1 MLQQLLLHFGEKKNE
16 ELGDGNCSS
25 CICHDHHRS
34 FLFIT
39 IASRTVLFPHG
50 LWVGLETG
58 CLYGKLVSFICGSKL
73 PVSRSNIV
81 GDNSLTIAGGDT
93 ERQCLW
99 VQVIATVLPVLSP
112 VPAHCVPPRVGSL
125 HGDLLHVAS
134 TCYIGDE
141 HQHEVGIPVDAEANA
156 PSFHTRYSAAAAES
170 KGKLKYKKNKQ
181 SDLIRIR
188 SWETICWLFM
198 NNNISIGKHLDCNLR
213 YKSSCSNSYKC
224 D

>member
-1 MLQQLLLHFGEKKNE
+1 MLQQLLLHFGEKKNG

-39 IASRTVLFPHG
+39 IASRTVLLPHG

-58 CLYGKLVSFICGSKL
+58 CLYGELVSFICGSKL

-99 VQVIATVLPVLSP
+99 VQVIAAVLPVLSP
-112 VPAHCVPPRVGSL
+112 VPVHCVPPCVGSL
-125 HGDLLHVAS
+125 HWDLLHVAS

-170 KGKLKYKKNKQ
+170 KGKLKYKKNKNQ
-181 SDLIRIR
+181 IWSQIDLICAESDHEKPFFGC
-188 SWETICWLFM
+188 SWTTYIHRQASWLQAQVQ
-198 NNNISIGKHLDCNLR
+198 KLV
-213 YKSSCSNSYKC
+213 
-224 D
+224 

>member
-1 MLQQLLLHFGEKKNE
+1 METVAAAF
-16 ELGDGNCSS
+16 
-25 CICHDHHRS
+25 CHDHHRS

-39 IASRTVLFPHG
+39 IASRTVLLPHG

-58 CLYGKLVSFICGSKL
+58 CLYGELVSFICGSKL

-99 VQVIATVLPVLSP
+99 VQVIAAVLPVLSP

-170 KGKLKYKKNKQ
+170 KGKLKYKKQ
-181 SDLIRIR
+181 TIR
-188 SWETICWLFM
+188 SDQNQIM
-198 NNNISIGKHLDCNLR
+198 RNHLLVVHE
-213 YKSSCSNSYKC
+213 
-224 D
+224 